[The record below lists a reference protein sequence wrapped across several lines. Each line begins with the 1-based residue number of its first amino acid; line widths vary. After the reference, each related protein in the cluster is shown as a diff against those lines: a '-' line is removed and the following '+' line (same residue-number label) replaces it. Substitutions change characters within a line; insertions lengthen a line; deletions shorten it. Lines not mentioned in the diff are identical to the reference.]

1 MGLIS
6 DENAEQ
12 EKSLIIGDAMNA
24 MIDFL
29 LLQLD
34 RRSFLKPNYSFHHL
48 PNFYFQ

>member
-1 MGLIS
+1 MGLIL

-34 RRSFLKPNYSFHHL
+34 RRRNFLKPNYSFQPL
-48 PNFYFQ
+48 V